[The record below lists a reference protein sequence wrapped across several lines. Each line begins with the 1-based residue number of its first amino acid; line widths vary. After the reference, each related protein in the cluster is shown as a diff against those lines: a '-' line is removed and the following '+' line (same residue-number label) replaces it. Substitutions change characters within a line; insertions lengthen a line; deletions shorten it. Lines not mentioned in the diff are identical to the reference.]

1 MRTEI
6 EIRNNNSSKK
16 YDLASFN
23 KDALVIGRS
32 HDCDIVVDNNKV
44 SGHHGCFYKQGD
56 GWYYQD
62 MNSTNGSIINGF
74 PVVTTPLMN
83 GSRLVLDSKQW
94 PDSCCISVNIIE
106 ENYYNNNQYMNQPG
120 YGTVTVQQN
129 SSYPNYQNNMNGSG
143 YVNRGNGYNSGYTGR
158 AQYGGVGYNS
168 LGMNTWGY
176 VAAAA
181 WAVVGIVALV
191 NFIRSLSI
199 LGLADGMMESEGGF
213 IVLMVY
219 LMYVITALG
228 TIILP
233 ITMFTINKKGMATAS
248 DMIAAGYTGIFITI
262 FILIAIVAGEFFGY
276 LFQSAYFVMILAS
289 MVLYIAGLI
298 SLSRCFKK
306 NYRRQYI
313 YNSYI
318 TPIICISIAWVLI
331 FIVMASLSKDF
342 NDIFGSEFSIFSTI
356 PNGSI
361 WLSAIWYAAIIFSC
375 VYLHVDEITNMPENH
390 QQMPGNMGGR
400 YY

>member
-1 MRTEI
+1 
-6 EIRNNNSSKK
+6 
-16 YDLASFN
+16 
-23 KDALVIGRS
+23 
-32 HDCDIVVDNNKV
+32 
-44 SGHHGCFYKQGD
+44 
-56 GWYYQD
+56 
-62 MNSTNGSIINGF
+62 
-74 PVVTTPLMN
+74 
-83 GSRLVLDSKQW
+83 
-94 PDSCCISVNIIE
+94 
-106 ENYYNNNQYMNQPG
+106 
-120 YGTVTVQQN
+120 
-129 SSYPNYQNNMNGSG
+129 
-143 YVNRGNGYNSGYTGR
+143 
-158 AQYGGVGYNS
+158 
-168 LGMNTWGY
+168 
-176 VAAAA
+176 
-181 WAVVGIVALV
+181 
-191 NFIRSLSI
+191 
-199 LGLADGMMESEGGF
+199 
-213 IVLMVY
+213 
-219 LMYVITALG
+219 
-228 TIILP
+228 
-233 ITMFTINKKGMATAS
+233 MATAS